1 MTTVIQER
9 GIDFALEGGFFYA
22 EERGKLLDDP
32 ERRNTDVMLRDGEM
46 TDPL

>member
-9 GIDFALEGGFFYA
+9 GIDFDLEGVCFYV
-22 EERGKLLDDP
+22 EEQGKLLDDP